1 MNYSPKGEIFVSEPE
16 QCALS
21 QVNINTGTHVL
32 LKAQSIHCSI
42 FFLTLF
48 LKSFEVSLNILH
60 YIFTLTALIQH
71 FVLTKVS

>member
-1 MNYSPKGEIFVSEPE
+1 MRDIKGCFNYSYIFILNLLRKMNYSPKGKIFVSERE

-42 FFLTLF
+42 SIQTLF
-48 LKSFEVSLNILH
+48 LNYF
-60 YIFTLTALIQH
+60 
-71 FVLTKVS
+71 

>member
-1 MNYSPKGEIFVSEPE
+1 MNYSPKEEIFVSDRE

-21 QVNINTGTHVL
+21 QVNINTGTHVF
-32 LKAQSIHCSI
+32 LKTQSIHCSI

-48 LKSFEVSLNILH
+48 LKSFKVSLNISH

-71 FVLTKVS
+71 LVLTKVS